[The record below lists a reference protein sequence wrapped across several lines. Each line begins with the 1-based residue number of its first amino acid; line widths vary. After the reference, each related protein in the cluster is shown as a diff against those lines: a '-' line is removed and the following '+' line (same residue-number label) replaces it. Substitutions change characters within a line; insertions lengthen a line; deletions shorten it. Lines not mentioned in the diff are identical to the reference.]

1 MSEKMSTERAAEILD
16 PKHQEGYESL
26 AIVEEACQMGR
37 DALLLRIPRSPYKK
51 GCCESRAALTKRAL
65 LVRTAVPATTCTATS
80 TNRTSAA
87 ATAGRPFCG
96 RMKYERQERIQ
107 ALPISA
113 QPYEES

>member
-16 PKHQEGYESL
+16 PKHREGYESL

-37 DALLLRIPRSPYKK
+37 DALLMRIPRSPY
-51 GCCESRAALTKRAL
+51 KRAL

-80 TNRTSAA
+80 ANRTSAA